1 MHFLINFRK
10 KIEILLDLHLA
21 EVHVLVCVLVHVVIH
36 VMDAPKSAVM
46 PVLDAVYARMPAIP
60 DALADVLWHVL
71 VRVVRVATA
80 DAWDVVLHAKEL
92 VKDVML
98 AVAVLAKV
106 AATVNVEIIARLIAI

>member
-10 KIEILLDLHLA
+10 KIETLLDLHLVEA
-21 EVHVLVCVLVHVVIH
+21 HALDCALVHVVIH
-36 VMDAPKSAVM
+36 VMDVLKSVVTLV
-46 PVLDAVYARMPAIP
+46 PDVVYARIP
-60 DALADVLWHVL
+60 VILDALADVLWHVL

-80 DAWDVVLHAKEL
+80 DVWDVVLHAKEL